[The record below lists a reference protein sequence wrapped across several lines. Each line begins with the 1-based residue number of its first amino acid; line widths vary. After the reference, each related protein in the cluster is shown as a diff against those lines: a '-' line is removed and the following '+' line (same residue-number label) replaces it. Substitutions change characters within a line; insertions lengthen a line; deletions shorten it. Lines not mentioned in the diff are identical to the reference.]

1 MTDPESRGELI
12 SLESCLAKQQEIKHT
27 GSASGSETYTI
38 HAQLDKTTTLS
49 LNLVR
54 PADAPGFKLGKG
66 EEGGYSRFGKNMG
79 DDGFV
84 IQ

>member
-1 MTDPESRGELI
+1 MRDPEFRGELI
-12 SLESCLAKQQEIKHT
+12 SFKPLWRQQQEIKHT

>member
-1 MTDPESRGELI
+1 MTDTESRGELI

-66 EEGGYSRFGKNMG
+66 EAGGYSSFGKNMG

-84 IQ
+84 VQ